1 MWFKVKVEEIHS
13 GIVWVEADDEMSAH
27 MEAVGRV
34 KTDYDQ
40 LGDTY
45 IVDHSDEKPEDVGGY

>member
-1 MWFKVKVEEIHS
+1 MWYKVKVEEIHS
-13 GIVWVEADDEMSAH
+13 GTVWVEADDEMSAH

-34 KTDYDQ
+34 TTYYAQ

-45 IVDHSDEKPEDVGGY
+45 IVDRRDEKPEDIGGY